1 MGCDT
6 IEIQK
11 EGSIMKKILMGFLA
25 MFLFVGVV
33 KAETSETLKE
43 ACQAEGLTCNHTD
56 KAYDESLPSVYIF
69 RGDGCPHCIALLQ
82 FMSTIADK
90 YKINIV
96 IYEVSKNK
104 DNWNFYKKVGAK
116 FKQNVSGYPFT
127 VIGDKTIDGF
137 ETAETTGIEVE
148 EAIKTLVE
156 TEEPYDVVADVL
168 DDPVETISRG
178 PVLAFI
184 FGIIA
189 VVGAVLGYRIM
200 TKN

>member
-1 MGCDT
+1 
-6 IEIQK
+6 
-11 EGSIMKKILMGFLA
+11 MKKILMGFLA

-69 RGDGCPHCIALLQ
+69 RGDGCPHCIDLLE
-82 FMSTIADK
+82 FMTTIADK
-90 YKINIV
+90 YKVNIV
-96 IYEVSKNK
+96 VYEVKLDK

-116 FKQNVSGYPFT
+116 FNKNVSGYPYT

-137 ETAETTGIEVE
+137 GTAETTGKEVE
-148 EAIKTLVE
+148 EAIKTLVD
-156 TEEPYDVVADVL
+156 TKEPYDVVKDVL
-168 DDPVETISRG
+168 DDPVEDTTISRG

-189 VVGAVLGYRIM
+189 VIGAVLGYRII